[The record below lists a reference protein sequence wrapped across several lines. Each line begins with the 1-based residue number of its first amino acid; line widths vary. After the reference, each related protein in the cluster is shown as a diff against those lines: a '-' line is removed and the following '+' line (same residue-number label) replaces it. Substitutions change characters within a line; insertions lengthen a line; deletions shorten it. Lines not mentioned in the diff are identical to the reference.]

1 MLCLSVSAELFGNLW
16 QTKHFGIVSKTVL
29 IIKMMKD
36 KSKILKSH
44 DELQPG
50 NKAGQWKSYLLYSF
64 ILYLHVLSSRP
75 RSLQAVWPVLPAEVS
90 KPTVAASHWKPEWTE
105 SYIRGSVQS

>member
-16 QTKHFGIVSKTVL
+16 QTKHFGIVSKIVL

-50 NKAGQWKSYLLYSF
+50 NKAGQRKSALP
-64 ILYLHVLSSRP
+64 LSS
-75 RSLQAVWPVLPAEVS
+75 LQFHPLP
-90 KPTVAASHWKPEWTE
+90 PCFIIPASFSTSCLARAP
-105 SYIRGSVQS
+105 SRGF

>member
-50 NKAGQWKSYLLYSF
+50 NKAGQRKSTLP
-64 ILYLHVLSSRP
+64 LSS
-75 RSLQAVWPVLPAEVS
+75 LQFHPLP
-90 KPTVAASHWKPEWTE
+90 PFFIIPASFSTSCLARAP
-105 SYIRGSVQS
+105 SRGF